1 MPLLR
6 RRKILNTGRHGG
18 TAAGVQLHGG
28 HESFRRR
35 RKQVSEVAL
44 RLAELSKF
52 AAFGL
57 WLFERYS
64 LPSSFVLHS
73 LVSFRNVI
81 RIAVALRVVYCYNP
95 SVYEMAGDAE
105 KPVELE

>member
-6 RRKILNTGRHGG
+6 RRKILNNGRHGG
-18 TAAGVQLHGG
+18 TAAAVQLHGG

-57 WLFERYS
+57 CLFERYS
-64 LPSSFVLHS
+64 LPSSFALHS
-73 LVSFRNVI
+73 LVSFRNMI
-81 RIAVALRVVYCYNP
+81 RIAVVLRVVYCYNP
-95 SVYEMAGDAE
+95 GVYEMEGDAE
-105 KPVELE
+105 QPVDLE